1 MKHLSSLITILTFLL
16 GMNAQAQ
23 NDVKQDA
30 TKNQVQLE
38 LTDGSSIFYNTDEVQ
53 ELSFNNGVITA
64 GQDQYD
70 NNVSTI
76 SFAKAIT
83 AKVNIT
89 EAKGWLESAYVKFD
103 LYDNIQ
109 KYNVYVKGG
118 QYNEYTQ
125 IDRELVRNYGSYGRA
140 DVVGLQAGTNY
151 QLKVVPVNGDDT
163 ELTQFASET
172 EVLEVKSYSRQG
184 FAFKKGYEPG
194 AYKADGTLKEGAK
207 VLYVTKDNATTIS
220 TNDGL

>member
-1 MKHLSSLITILTFLL
+1 MKHLSSLITILNFLL

-38 LTDGSSIFYNTDEVQ
+38 LTDGSSIFYNTDEDQ

-118 QYNEYTQ
+118 QYNEYTN
-125 IDRELVRNYGSYGRA
+125 RSLLVEMA
-140 DVVGLQAGTNY
+140 
-151 QLKVVPVNGDDT
+151 
-163 ELTQFASET
+163 
-172 EVLEVKSYSRQG
+172 
-184 FAFKKGYEPG
+184 
-194 AYKADGTLKEGAK
+194 
-207 VLYVTKDNATTIS
+207 
-220 TNDGL
+220 